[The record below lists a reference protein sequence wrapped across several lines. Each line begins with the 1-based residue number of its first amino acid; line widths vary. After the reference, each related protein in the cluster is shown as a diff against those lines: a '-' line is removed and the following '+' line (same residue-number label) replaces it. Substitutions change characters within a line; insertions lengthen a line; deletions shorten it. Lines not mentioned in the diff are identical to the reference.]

1 MRINVSNSSVYDL
14 LIVVDEVDHIKWYCN
29 LIRKFTSEALVR
41 CTVKVVPISDHN
53 NQKGTLLCQ
62 KVLFLVDDRT
72 HSVRARVQQW
82 TRSLPCFKDI
92 NIGKYLVVNVDASVM
107 DMNDGSMDRLGDRKF
122 TYKVMTVRRLDSV
135 FRWWPKHWSNTAKR
149 WSCG

>member
-53 NQKGTLLCQ
+53 N
-62 KVLFLVDDRT
+62 
-72 HSVRARVQQW
+72 
-82 TRSLPCFKDI
+82 
-92 NIGKYLVVNVDASVM
+92 
-107 DMNDGSMDRLGDRKF
+107 
-122 TYKVMTVRRLDSV
+122 
-135 FRWWPKHWSNTAKR
+135 
-149 WSCG
+149 